1 MRASTARRWTL
12 IGALA
17 AGLLV
22 VNADRAGANANV
34 GGGAGPFTANPAFA
48 PSVADPT
55 NPAAG
60 AQGLVIV
67 VSVPAHRTLVL
78 LVVKGLPAG
87 RSFGAHVHRDSCS
100 SAFGGPHYQAP
111 DPTTPTTANADENHE
126 VWLDFTTN
134 PAGNSRSLAV
144 APFEILP
151 GARSVVIHQADHTA
165 TGGTAGQRLACL
177 DIAV

>member
-12 IGALA
+12 VGALV

-34 GGGAGPFTANPAFA
+34 GGGAGPFTGNPAFA
-48 PSVADPT
+48 PSVADAT

-60 AQGLVIV
+60 AQGVVIV

-78 LVVKGLPAG
+78 LLVRGLPAG

-144 APFEILP
+144 APLKIPP

-165 TGGTAGQRLACL
+165 AGGTAGQRLACL